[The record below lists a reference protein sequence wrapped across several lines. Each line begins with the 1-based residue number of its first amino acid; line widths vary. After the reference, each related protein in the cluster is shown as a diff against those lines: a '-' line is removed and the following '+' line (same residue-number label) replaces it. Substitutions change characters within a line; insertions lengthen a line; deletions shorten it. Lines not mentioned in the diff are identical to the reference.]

1 MEDTRSLAS
10 PSASSRP
17 HSATDTR
24 GASSRRHGHGH
35 EVHRVRQG
43 LMRTAHE
50 HEVQQ
55 LQLELAGLHG
65 LQAAAA
71 AAAMEVSTW
80 ETTSAALTGF
90 GVS

>member
-1 MEDTRSLAS
+1 
-10 PSASSRP
+10 
-17 HSATDTR
+17 
-24 GASSRRHGHGH
+24 
-35 EVHRVRQG
+35 
-43 LMRTAHE
+43 MRTAHE

>member
-1 MEDTRSLAS
+1 
-10 PSASSRP
+10 
-17 HSATDTR
+17 
-24 GASSRRHGHGH
+24 
-35 EVHRVRQG
+35 
-43 LMRTAHE
+43 MRTAHE

-71 AAAMEVSTW
+71 AAAAMEASTW